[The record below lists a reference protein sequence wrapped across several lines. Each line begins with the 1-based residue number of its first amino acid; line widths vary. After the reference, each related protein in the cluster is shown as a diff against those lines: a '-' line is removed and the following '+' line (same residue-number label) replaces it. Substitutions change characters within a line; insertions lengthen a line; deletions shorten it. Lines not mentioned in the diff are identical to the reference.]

1 MPAFNITTNNY
12 IFSTD
17 TPQTFDCF
25 LRSGG
30 ANISIYVNNTSTP
43 STLPSNTNFNFINL
57 SDVNYFRLSSSQNFN
72 LICAYQATKQY
83 SDIIVEATTT
93 LPAEFNNL
101 PYLIYVLGGL
111 FLFFLAL
118 FFIDFLR
125 RSIR

>member
-12 IFSTD
+12 VFSSS
-17 TPQTFDCF
+17 TPYTFDCF

-30 ANISIYVNNTSTP
+30 AVVSIYVNNTSTP
-43 STLPSNTNFNFINL
+43 SSLPANTNFNFINL
-57 SDVNYFRLSSSQNFN
+57 SDVNYFRLNSTQNFN
-72 LICAYQATKQY
+72 LICAYYPTQQNQN
-83 SDIIVEATTT
+83 IIVEATTT

-111 FLFFLAL
+111 FLFFVAL